1 MTTSEWRKR
10 IKKLEGSG
18 HKLLLETL
26 KKCETEHGKCCE
38 KVCDTIAAWYAKYAT
53 DGKVTYIEAVRLNR
67 MLELIDC
74 VEDELEETIEEEND
88 YLLLLL
94 ASLFGLYSKR
104 LNFNV
109 DLETYKV
116 KWIADGIWLDND
128 LRNLKTTLLFYI
140 QTTIK
145 QALARGDNLNDIL
158 AQIRKRFKSSYKGLE
173 SLLQTKLTDYEA
185 DIIKDWI
192 VAAGHSK
199 YVWVTIQD
207 GRQCDECDAMDG
219 LIFHVKD
226 YERGVTAPALHRR
239 CRCQIVPLIEP
250 ATL

>member
-26 KKCETEHGKCCE
+26 EKCEKEHGKCCE
-38 KVCDTIAAWYAKYAT
+38 KVCDAIAAWFAKYAT
-53 DGKVTYIEAVRLNR
+53 DGKVSYVEAVRLNR

-74 VEDELEETIEEEND
+74 VDDELEETTEEENN
-88 YLLLLL
+88 YFLLLLG
-94 ASLFGLYSKR
+94 ALFGLYSKR
-104 LNFNV
+104 LDFEV

-116 KWIADGIWLDND
+116 KWIENGIWYDTD

-140 QTTIK
+140 RNDIK
-145 QALARGDNLNDIL
+145 QSLARGDNLNEIL
-158 AQIRKRFKSSYKGLE
+158 TQIRKRFKNSYTGLE
-173 SLLQTKLTDYEA
+173 SLFQTRSTDYES

-192 VAAGHSK
+192 VATGHSK

-207 GRQCDECDAMDG
+207 GRQCDDCDAMDG

-226 YERGVTAPALHRR
+226 YERGVTAPTLHRR
-239 CRCQIVPLIEP
+239 CRCQIVPFIEP